1 LRPALEAAVAVARL
15 GEQAT
20 PPVPAPGALKRY
32 LRFARL
38 PDPALGI
45 ARRVLEDD
53 AGFRARVGEATT
65 EAQLGRAGWL
75 WLTRPTGWEPEFEAI
90 RKEANAAEVASKDDR
105 SERDATRRLAGA
117 EQALTRVGGQLLA
130 ATEEA
135 ARAAT
140 ELTRERDARRELT
153 EEVLALRARVEELVA
168 ERRVAIARARDHET
182 RIAERNAELR
192 QARHQYRMLAAELDN
207 ALAGLPP
214 GTASAEA
221 PPPPAVGAAAVD
233 KEEDPLDR
241 EAIARTVDAAR
252 QAAADLAAIIATAA
266 DLVGPPP
273 SVPAPA
279 HAAAPDDVDPALP
292 PTRRRPRPVRRPVPL
307 PPGIHDDGPAAAEHL
322 VRVPGALVLVDGY
335 NVTHAR
341 WADHPVAAQ
350 RTRLLDAC
358 AELHARM
365 GVDIEVVFDGA
376 GAVATTGTLTRQAVR
391 YRFTPA
397 GTEADDVVL
406 ERIGEEPHDRPI
418 VVASSDNRVRDG
430 ARRAGANVVSAAQC
444 LALLRRG

>member
-1 LRPALEAAVAVARL
+1 MEVARL

-53 AGFRARVGEATT
+53 AGFRTRVGEATS
-65 EAQLGRAGWL
+65 EEQLGRAGWL

-90 RKEANAAEVASKDDR
+90 RKKANAAEVASKDDR
-105 SERDATRRLAGA
+105 TERDATRRLAGA

-140 ELTRERDARRELT
+140 ELTRERDARREVT
-153 EEVLALRARVEELVA
+153 EEVLVLRARVDELVA

-214 GTASAEA
+214 GTAP
-221 PPPPAVGAAAVD
+221 PPPPAVVVATV
-233 KEEDPLDR
+233 EEEADPLDR
-241 EAIARTVDAAR
+241 EAIALAVDTAR

-266 DLVGPPP
+266 ELVGPPP
-273 SVPAPA
+273 PTPAPA
-279 HAAAPDDVDPALP
+279 HAAAPGDDDPARP
-292 PTRRRPRPVRRPVPL
+292 SIPRRADPVRRPVPL
-307 PPGIHDDGPAAAEHL
+307 PPGIHDDGPTAAEHL
-322 VRVPGALVLVDGY
+322 VRAPGALLLVDGY
-335 NVTHAR
+335 NVSHAR

-358 AELHARM
+358 AELHARTA
-365 GVDIEVVFDGA
+365 VDIEVVFDGA
-376 GAVATTGTLTRQAVR
+376 GAEASTGTLTRQAVR

-397 GTEADDVVL
+397 GVEADDVVL
-406 ERIGEEPHDRPI
+406 ERIGEQPHDRP
-418 VVASSDNRVRDG
+418 VVIASSDNRVRTG
-430 ARRAGANVVSAAQC
+430 ARRAGANVISAAQC

>member
-1 LRPALEAAVAVARL
+1 MAVARL

-53 AGFRARVGEATT
+53 AAFRARVGEATT
-65 EAQLGRAGWL
+65 EEQLGRAGWL
-75 WLTRPTGWEPEFEAI
+75 WLNRPTGWEPEFEAI
-90 RKEANAAEVASKDDR
+90 RKQANAAEVASKEDR
-105 SERDATRRLAGA
+105 GERDATRRLAGA

-130 ATEEA
+130 ATDEA
-135 ARAAT
+135 ARVAA

-153 EEVLALRARVEELVA
+153 EEVLALRSRVEELVA
-168 ERRVAIARARDHET
+168 ERQVAIARARDHET

-192 QARHQYRMLAAELDN
+192 HARHQYRMLAAELDN

-214 GTASAEA
+214 GTVAAGEPAA
-221 PPPPAVGAAAVD
+221 PVVATAPED
-233 KEEDPLDR
+233 DDPLDR
-241 EAIARTVDAAR
+241 DELARAVDAAR
-252 QAAADLAAIIATAA
+252 QAAADLTAIIATAA

-273 SVPAPA
+273 SRPAAA
-279 HAAAPDDVDPALP
+279 HAAPPDDDEPIRP
-292 PTRRRPRPVRRPVPL
+292 PTPRPAGPARRPVPL
-307 PPGIHDDGPAAAEHL
+307 PPGILDDGPAAAEHL
-322 VRVPGALVLVDGY
+322 VRVPGALVLLDGY
-335 NVTHAR
+335 NVSHAR
-341 WADHPVAAQ
+341 WAEHPVAAQ

-358 AELHARM
+358 AELHART

-376 GAVATTGTLTRQAVR
+376 GAEATTGTLTRQAVR

-406 ERIGEEPHDRPI
+406 ARIGEEPDHRPV